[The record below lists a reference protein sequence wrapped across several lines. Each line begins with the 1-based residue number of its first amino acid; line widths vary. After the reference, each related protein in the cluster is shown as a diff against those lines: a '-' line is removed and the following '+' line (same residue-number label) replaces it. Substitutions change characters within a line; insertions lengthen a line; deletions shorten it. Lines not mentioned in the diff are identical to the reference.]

1 MTFVLAV
8 SGGASRGYVRACSP
22 EEQFAYTSDIK
33 HALRF
38 NSEADALD
46 YLTAEHPIMQADRV
60 VGTFT
65 RRSDLAPAPAP
76 LNIGDL

>member
-1 MTFVLAV
+1 MAFVLAI
-8 SGGASRGYVRACSP
+8 SGGASRGYVRACPP
-22 EEQFAYTSDIK
+22 ERHFEYTSDVS

-38 NSEADALD
+38 PTEVAALA
-46 YLTAEHPIMQADRV
+46 YLTAEHPIRQADRV

-65 RRSDLAPAPAP
+65 RRSDFTHYV